1 MTPAPA
7 SRRDSL
13 ALPPVPPP
21 APDAHPWRDRVV
33 VALFVFAL
41 VIPMAGTWL
50 KRDLEVTEFEKRR
63 TVAWPATPRT
73 VTAIGTWPPAF
84 EAAIADRFGGRD
96 ALIALHHFA
105 KTVIFGVSPVPN
117 VLIGRDGWLFFLG
130 EDGKSIDRDYRG
142 VIPYAPDE
150 PMRVAAE
157 LKRRHDYLAAR
168 GIAYVVVVVPD
179 KSTIY
184 PEYLPSWVT
193 RVQGGTRLDRFYSAL
208 REYPDLKVL
217 DLRPALI
224 EAKTRER
231 QYFKTDSH
239 WNYLGA
245 TTGYELLIGAVKSL
259 VPSVPAVPAERPP
272 YQPGVD
278 YWKGDLT
285 MMLGLPTWLAEDDI
299 APMAK
304 VVGDDSRRCARAAA
318 TPFPAGMPKPAEDT
332 VVFVC
337 ENPQLPVALVY
348 FDSMAELFMP
358 QLSENFRR
366 IVYVASRRLDQ
377 ALVEREKPDV
387 VIEEFVERSLH
398 APAALPM

>member
-1 MTPAPA
+1 
-7 SRRDSL
+7 
-13 ALPPVPPP
+13 
-21 APDAHPWRDRVV
+21 
-33 VALFVFAL
+33 
-41 VIPMAGTWL
+41 MAA
-50 KRDLEVTEFEKRR
+50 E
-63 TVAWPATPRT
+63 
-73 VTAIGTWPPAF
+73 
-84 EAAIADRFGGRD
+84 RF
-96 ALIALHHFA
+96 
-105 KTVIFGVSPVPN
+105 K
-117 VLIGRDGWLFFLG
+117 
-130 EDGKSIDRDYRG
+130 RG
-142 VIPYAPDE
+142 V
-150 PMRVAAE
+150 
-157 LKRRHDYLAAR
+157 
-168 GIAYVVVVVPD
+168 AYVVVVVPD

-337 ENPQLPVALVY
+337 ENPRLPVALVY